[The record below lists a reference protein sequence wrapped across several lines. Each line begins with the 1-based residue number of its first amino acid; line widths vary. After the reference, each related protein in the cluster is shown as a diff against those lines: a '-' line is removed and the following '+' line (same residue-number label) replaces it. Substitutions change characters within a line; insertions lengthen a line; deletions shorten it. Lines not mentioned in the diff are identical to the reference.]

1 MEREEQNKKSI
12 LAEMWSGLHS
22 FYLSSELSQ
31 EHGKE
36 WRQNVF
42 LKLSLT
48 NSILGSFYLI
58 LMMADGENANKNEM
72 IRGRAPL
79 GRVGLDLEAAL
90 GQRCSTWL
98 YSGIT

>member
-22 FYLSSELSQ
+22 FDLSSERSQ